1 MKVSTPTLLA
11 GALFSLSHYAHG
23 LPLVDTSNHSPEAV
37 SSAHVVS
44 SKEPPSAE
52 SVVLMDTRAEAG
64 NSTVRFFDESR
75 LEAEFLS
82 VLRQRDERAYEYLF
96 SAMETLHQQ
105 LEGLSKTRMALRKLA
120 DKSLLSMVPAEDYL
134 AEVRHYEEQMVLVAD
149 KITTLAMF
157 PSLKQDKRAELSAG
171 IQFDALEEHYRQ
183 QLDIIQRQVEG
194 MQFRLKLP
202 GESLHVQQGVNFD
215 SLQGLQLLSAEKIN
229 EMQRS
234 IVRKRFMS
242 TREKNVIDQGINE
255 FTEKALRT
263 FIATFGTEE
272 RYRTSSDESGRK
284 EAAEALA
291 EAFWAR
297 FYIRA
302 TYGIKIGSIPVGYTK
317 SIFNADYFLS
327 DMTIG
332 HIPVW
337 SSPDLTVARNR
348 AREARAS
355 MKDTS
360 RSWAHW
366 LRDASIWLGG
376 SQAQETAKKFVI
388 ELLQTDLDQEL
399 QLGTSGGLKRVREA
413 YRQRFYT
420 SDDQKT
426 LYQAREDRVFGS
438 ADADDA
444 EADVAYNDAGTL
456 PGVIATCRNTL
467 EQMEVRLEEA
477 DRLQRSLD
485 AILGD
490 SKTQQRRKKRSQL

>member
-1 MKVSTPTLLA
+1 MWVIIFSHIFKEHKPVVSNRSVDLKEGSILNIYTLDLLHLQIDTRHQQFVGRHRHYGGIRLVVDIGTTISAPYEKWIAHLIPATSNAKKFIDDIARLDINDVEIELRAWIWSLYYRILIDHADQIIRTERFANNNTRHRCNLTLL
-11 GALFSLSHYAHG
+11 GEDRFDITILDGG
-23 LPLVDTSNHSPEAV
+23 LC
-37 SSAHVVS
+37 
-44 SKEPPSAE
+44 
-52 SVVLMDTRAEAG
+52 
-64 NSTVRFFDESR
+64 
-75 LEAEFLS
+75 
-82 VLRQRDERAYEYLF
+82 
-96 SAMETLHQQ
+96 
-105 LEGLSKTRMALRKLA
+105 
-120 DKSLLSMVPAEDYL
+120 
-134 AEVRHYEEQMVLVAD
+134 
-149 KITTLAMF
+149 
-157 PSLKQDKRAELSAG
+157 
-171 IQFDALEEHYRQ
+171 
-183 QLDIIQRQVEG
+183 
-194 MQFRLKLP
+194 
-202 GESLHVQQGVNFD
+202 
-215 SLQGLQLLSAEKIN
+215 
-229 EMQRS
+229 
-234 IVRKRFMS
+234 
-242 TREKNVIDQGINE
+242 
-255 FTEKALRT
+255 
-263 FIATFGTEE
+263 
-272 RYRTSSDESGRK
+272 
-284 EAAEALA
+284 
-291 EAFWAR
+291 AR
-297 FYIRA
+297 C
-302 TYGIKIGSIPVGYTK
+302 PVGYTK
-317 SIFNADYFLS
+317 SIFNADYFLN

-337 SSPDLTVARNR
+337 SSADLTVARNR

-426 LYQAREDRVFGS
+426 LYQAREDRVFGL